1 MDRQH
6 YCLKLKKCYA
16 FGEKCGKW
24 GGSNKNKQQRRE
36 ATRTGISS
44 IEEQTHASFDSH
56 QSMYKT
62 TTNKNKVSKRKPL
75 KEIIGVV
82 KIY

>member
-1 MDRQH
+1 LLEIEEMLRIWRKMWQM
-6 YCLKLKKCYA
+6 
-16 FGEKCGKW
+16 
-24 GGSNKNKQQRRE
+24 GGSNKNKQQMRE
-36 ATRTGISS
+36 ATRTSISS